1 MDLKVIENLLD
12 LIAESEVNEVSIE
25 EGDFKIK
32 VKKKPDVEQPS
43 AQQVPIQYQMPAQQA
58 PQTQPQPQQAAP
70 QQQQTQQQADPSGQE
85 ESSGGGDEVSGDVVK
100 SPIVGTFYRAP
111 SPEDDNF
118 VSVGDTVEKGE
129 TLCIVEAMKIMNEI
143 ESEFSGEVKKILVDN
158 AEPVEYDQPLFII
171 G

>member
-1 MDLKVIENLLD
+1 MDLEVIKNLLD

-32 VKKKPDVEQPS
+32 VKKEPDIEQS
-43 AQQVPIQYQMPAQQA
+43 SGQQIPMQYQLPAQ
-58 PQTQPQPQQAAP
+58 P
-70 QQQQTQQQADPSGQE
+70 QQTQQPQQQSPQQAEASQPSGGDTAQKDE
-85 ESSGGGDEVSGDVVK
+85 EPAGDVVK

-111 SPEDDNF
+111 SPDDDNF
-118 VSVGDTVEKGE
+118 VEVGDQVEKGQ

-143 ESEFSGEVKKILVDN
+143 ESEYSGEVKKILVEN

>member
-1 MDLKVIENLLD
+1 MDLKEIKKLLD
-12 LIAESEVNEVSIE
+12 LLAESEVNEVSIE

-32 VKKKPDVEQPS
+32 VKKKSDVEQP
-43 AQQVPIQYQMPAQQA
+43 QMPIQYQVPAS
-58 PQTQPQPQQAAP
+58 QPQQPAQP
-70 QQQQTQQQADPSGQE
+70 QASQAQPAQGESSGSE
-85 ESSGGGDEVSGDVVK
+85 ESSEPSGDVVK

-111 SPEDDNF
+111 SPDDEAF
-118 VSVGDTVEKGE
+118 VQVGDNVEKGQ

-143 ESEFSGEVKKILVDN
+143 ESEYSGEVKKILVDD

>member
-1 MDLKVIENLLD
+1 MDLDVIKNLLD

-32 VKKKPDVEQPS
+32 VKKKPDVQQSS
-43 AQQVPIQYQMPAQQA
+43 AQQVPVQYQMPAQSQM
-58 PQTQPQPQQAAP
+58 PQQPQQAAHP
-70 QQQQTQQQADPSGQE
+70 QQQASQSDGETATE
-85 ESSGGGDEVSGDVVK
+85 EEASEPSGDVVK

-111 SPEDDNF
+111 SPDDDPF
-118 VSVGDTVEKGE
+118 VQVGDQVEKGQ

-143 ESEFSGEVKKILVDN
+143 ESDYSGEVKKILVDN

>member
-1 MDLKVIENLLD
+1 MDLDVIKNLLD

-32 VKKKPDVEQPS
+32 VKKKPDVEQQS
-43 AQQVPIQYQMPAQQA
+43 APQMPVQYQMPAQPQQA
-58 PQTQPQPQQAAP
+58 PQPQQAAQPQPQQAD
-70 QQQQTQQQADPSGQE
+70 Q
-85 ESSGGGDEVSGDVVK
+85 SGGGDSSDEDDQPSGDVVK

-111 SPEDDNF
+111 SPDDDSF
-118 VSVGDTVEKGE
+118 VQVGDHVEKGE

-143 ESEFSGEVKKILVDN
+143 ESEYSGEVKKILVDN

>member
-1 MDLKVIENLLD
+1 MDLKVIKNLLD

-32 VKKKPDVEQPS
+32 VKKKPDVKEATAPQMPM
-43 AQQVPIQYQMPAQQA
+43 QYQMPAQPQA
-58 PQTQPQPQQAAP
+58 QPQQPAQP
-70 QQQQTQQQADPSGQE
+70 QAQQ
-85 ESSGGGDEVSGDVVK
+85 SGGGDSGSDDGGDSQPSGDVVK

-111 SPEDDNF
+111 SPDDDAF
-118 VSVGDTVEKGE
+118 VQVGDHVEKGQ

-143 ESEFSGEVKKILVDN
+143 ESEYSGEVKKILVDN

>member
-1 MDLKVIENLLD
+1 MDLKVIENLLE

-32 VKKKPDVEQPS
+32 VKKKAESS
-43 AQQVPIQYQMPAQQA
+43 APAVPQMPVQYQVPA
-58 PQTQPQPQQAAP
+58 QQAAP
-70 QQQQTQQQADPSGQE
+70 QMQPQPSQQEQAQSAQPEQPSGAEQKSNE
-85 ESSGGGDEVSGDVVK
+85 PAGDKVK

-111 SPEDDNF
+111 SPDDDVF
-118 VSVGDTVEKGE
+118 VQVGDQVEKGQ

-143 ESEFSGEVKKILVDN
+143 ESDYSGEVKKILVDD

>member
-1 MDLKVIENLLD
+1 MDLKVIKNLLD

-43 AQQVPIQYQMPAQQA
+43 AAQMPMQYQLPAQ
-58 PQTQPQPQQAAP
+58 PQQPTQQPQQAAP
-70 QQQQTQQQADPSGQE
+70 AQQA
-85 ESSGGGDEVSGDVVK
+85 GGDSTSDEGGDTEPSGDVVK

-111 SPEDDNF
+111 SPDDDPF
-118 VSVGDTVEKGE
+118 VQVGDQVEKGQ

-143 ESEFSGEVKKILVDN
+143 ESEYSGEVKKILVDN

>member
-1 MDLKVIENLLD
+1 MDLKVIKNLLD

-32 VKKKPDVEQPS
+32 VKKQPDVEQPA
-43 AQQVPIQYQMPAQQA
+43 AQMPMQYQLPAQPQA
-58 PQTQPQPQQAAP
+58 QPQQP
-70 QQQQTQQQADPSGQE
+70 QQPAQPQASQAGDDTASDD
-85 ESSGGGDEVSGDVVK
+85 GGDKQPSGDVVK

-111 SPEDDNF
+111 SPDDDPF
-118 VSVGDTVEKGE
+118 VQVGDQVEKGQ

-143 ESEFSGEVKKILVDN
+143 ESEYSGEVKKILVDN

>member
-1 MDLKVIENLLD
+1 MDLDVIKNLLD

-32 VKKKPDVEQPS
+32 VKKQPDIEQSS
-43 AQQVPIQYQMPAQQA
+43 APQMPVQYQMPAQ
-58 PQTQPQPQQAAP
+58 PQQPQQAQQQPAP
-70 QQQQTQQQADPSGQE
+70 QQQQTAQSQE
-85 ESSGGGDEVSGDVVK
+85 SDATEEKQEQPSGDVVK

-111 SPEDDNF
+111 SPDDDPF
-118 VSVGDTVEKGE
+118 VSVGDQVEKGQ

-143 ESEFSGEVKKILVDN
+143 ESEYSGEVQKILVEDGE
-158 AEPVEYDQPLFII
+158 AVEYDQPLFII